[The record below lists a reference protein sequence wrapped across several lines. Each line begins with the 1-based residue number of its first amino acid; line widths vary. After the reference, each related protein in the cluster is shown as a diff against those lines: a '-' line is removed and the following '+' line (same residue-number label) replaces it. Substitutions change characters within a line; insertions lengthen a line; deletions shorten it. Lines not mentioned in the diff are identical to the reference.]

1 MKQFITTLALTL
13 VCGYAHSAAAPAP
26 ANYGAEVRQFFAF
39 EPGPVALTQVRIIDG
54 TGAAPTDAQT
64 LIIENGRITALGPD
78 GSVTIPAGA
87 KVLARPGHTVFP
99 GLIGMHDHLFDVPP
113 RNDFSYWTFLPA
125 PLTAPRLYLAHGV
138 TTIRTAGTTAFNI
151 DLGVK
156 RAINAGRA
164 AGPRIHLASPLLV
177 DMSAASSSQWGV
189 KDPEDARR
197 TVRFFADNGA
207 DWIKVYQWLTRAELA
222 AIIDEAHQRGIKV
235 MGHLCSITHRE
246 AADLGI
252 DSIEHGFSFMTDFAP
267 NKKPDQCPPPMARAP
282 VSANDPAFLDLV
294 QHMAHR
300 KVALTSTITLE
311 EMFQRPEPVTEEYL
325 SYLTTDTR
333 LAYATRR
340 ARNEPM
346 FPGAPAGDGTAA
358 IRHEVSLLRAF
369 VAAGGT
375 LMFGPDAIGP
385 DLLKGQADLRGLE
398 LLVEGGFTP
407 LEAFRVTTLN
417 GAQLLGELDD
427 IGTIAVGKRADL
439 VLVHGNPAERIADV
453 HNTELVFKDGV
464 AYDPKKLKDSV
475 RGQVGL
481 R

>member
-1 MKQFITTLALTL
+1 MKQLITTLALTL
-13 VCGYAHSAAAPAP
+13 VCGFAHSAAAPAP
-26 ANYGAEVRQFFAF
+26 ATYGAEVRQFFAF
-39 EPGPVALTQVRIIDG
+39 EPGPVAITHVRVIDG
-54 TGAAPTDAQT
+54 TGAAPIEDQT
-64 LIIENGRITALGPD
+64 LLIEQGRITAVGPT
-78 GSVTIPAGA
+78 GSVRIPAGMKTLERA
-87 KVLARPGHTVFP
+87 GYTVFP
-99 GLIGMHDHLFDVPP
+99 GLVGMHDHLFDVPP

-177 DMSAASSSQWGV
+177 DMSAASASQWGV

-222 AIIDEAHQRGIKV
+222 VIIDEAHRHGIKV

-267 NKKPDQCPPPMARAP
+267 NKKPDECPPPAARAP
-282 VSANDPAFLDLV
+282 ISADDPQFLDLV
-294 QHMAHR
+294 RHMAR
-300 KVALTSTITLE
+300 KNVALTSTITLE
-311 EMFQRPEPVTEEYL
+311 EMFMRPEPVTEDYL

-340 ARNEPM
+340 ARNAPM
-346 FPGAPAGDGTAA
+346 FPGAPMGDGTAA
-358 IRHEVSLLRAF
+358 IKHEVSLLRAF
-369 VAAGGT
+369 AAAGGT

-385 DLLKGQADLRGLE
+385 DLMKGHADLRGLE

-407 LEAFRVTTLN
+407 LEAFRVTTSN
-417 GAQLLGELDD
+417 GARLLGELDE
-427 IGTIAVGKRADL
+427 IGSVATGKRADL
-439 VLVHGNPAERIADV
+439 VLVRGNPATRIADV
-453 HNTELVFKDGV
+453 HNIELVFKDGI

>member
-1 MKQFITTLALTL
+1 
-13 VCGYAHSAAAPAP
+13 
-26 ANYGAEVRQFFAF
+26 
-39 EPGPVALTQVRIIDG
+39 
-54 TGAAPTDAQT
+54 
-64 LIIENGRITALGPD
+64 
-78 GSVTIPAGA
+78 
-87 KVLARPGHTVFP
+87 
-99 GLIGMHDHLFDVPP
+99 
-113 RNDFSYWTFLPA
+113 
-125 PLTAPRLYLAHGV
+125 
-138 TTIRTAGTTAFNI
+138 
-151 DLGVK
+151 
-156 RAINAGRA
+156 
-164 AGPRIHLASPLLV
+164 
-177 DMSAASSSQWGV
+177 
-189 KDPEDARR
+189 
-197 TVRFFADNGA
+197 
-207 DWIKVYQWLTRAELA
+207 
-222 AIIDEAHQRGIKV
+222 

-267 NKKPDQCPPPMARAP
+267 HTKPDQCPPPMARAP